1 MSDGSIRRQTGPLIT
16 PISTPKPAP
25 KIEPP
30 KAPEPPKEA
39 PKTESQDTLHPPTTD
54 ATREAIAGPIDPRQL
69 ENLRGTFTTL
79 DAAMDFAA
87 KDKGSELIQSFE
99 IEGQTVYTVQD
110 LDTRQKAEELMSEEA
125 GLAMVL
131 DQNRGLDI
139 LDTGEEASAPPEI
152 RMAEL
157 LELAEGAALNEHTAL
172 NSREGLKHGQLQK
185 NLGELIQGLVDQHA
199 VLHREMTA
207 QPPDSPRAAILKNQM
222 QEAELMYLALKTR
235 MQILPDTRQRNPQ
248 TGLVIKGTGV
258 PIPAMPTMSDW
269 GKALDTQP
277 SDNIVGCLRSQ
288 SDKVQTQ
295 IEGYIKA
302 IKGSPEAETPHGQR
316 ALRVYQATQEV
327 FGDLSAQAQ
336 QAKDRT
342 DERKKALGAISD
354 ALHDAQQQLTGYK
367 QELQAL
373 DTALQHGA
381 PDLSAIETRVN
392 EIGEHLNQVHG
403 RLLNEM
409 ETELGIFRDHVSE
422 NKAGGKAAIALLEGQ
437 ILKLRAVADAPP
449 HKMLQAL
456 EEALPQWKEG
466 AWLKELTQAG
476 RSFDGITPGEV
487 TQVGQVVDQTNG
499 YLETRAQNQ
508 VKQTE
513 VQGQVKVQK
522 LARELE
528 SVATEAFHLKPP
540 GNYSEATQQLQ
551 TLSTYATDMQDVLE
565 QHLDGVKTSPEWQ
578 SLELVKDLLQQQQQ
592 PPSTHNTPEAKAK
605 LKADI
610 QHTLDMISEPDVR
623 KSIALL
629 ADIAFERCSGHDKLK
644 QTESQN
650 LPEIEVKRHTRVH
663 PRYESETTTTS
674 LNAPDLKDNPLQAT
688 EVDAVQTEVNNATLD
703 ILIEHYDK
711 AGQRFEEFA
720 KSDDLML
727 DVLVAEAKRLK
738 EANPGKNNREGII
751 RMMNIYFGGGDHEGN
766 SKYAHMADAIF
777 KLAHGGDRKNPYV
790 QNTVLPYLRKGVAK
804 RLETLQERATVL
816 KAMKAGGL
824 NEFDQTVAAAMN
836 LSPENKQLLN
846 RKRVDDLVL
855 STLQKNPAIRQQVF
869 DRMRFK
875 HSADQFPTAENLPQK
890 PAIENFSGR
899 KEVLFI
905 YQAAHEGE
913 PSVGDFLEGVVKDLP
928 GIKTVVQA
936 MEAYDKEVGASAHI
950 NSIDEAAKAKRAVV
964 VGIVETIGT
973 TGLDIMTAGAT
984 RALRLKG
991 VVASVV
997 ENTVSAGADSLM
1009 NDSNFFENLGKGMV
1023 VGKVFELG
1031 GKALDLRINKNRD
1044 MSITTPDG
1052 KTLHGKVLDLDPH
1065 SGQMTVKLDGSNQP
1079 VKLDVQLNPHSQ
1091 PKQHA
1096 VENLDMEPMELTA
1109 SDPSRPA
1116 APMSSPQSSPTTQIQ
1131 AGQSGFS
1138 PQAWQFEK
1146 GEMVRNSNGEVF
1158 QVRTPQDPTGNLG
1171 VRSMVPPYTVQTIA
1185 AKDVIPLAISG
1196 NRASHEKTFL
1206 KPNSLFASPDL
1217 KKEYKLLAIQGDRLH
1232 FRDEISG
1239 KSVSMSR
1246 DEFRQ
1251 QSLEWAKELL
1261 PPDQKHFAKDNK
1273 NTRFF
1278 VDEKA
1283 GVIVAEQVEI
1293 KTIRKQDIYTDDK
1306 LQGNQLN
1313 REFPNVDASRLWE
1326 GQVIKDRK
1334 GNIWSVDKIHQHG
1347 TSHIVLS
1354 RTNQTHLS
1362 PIEFITKYEKGDIH
1376 STTRNYQPQIH
1387 ALSDPDKFRL
1397 FIKERDKLVQGTQN
1411 IDDPNFKHRD
1421 LNLIKRIEDDAITV
1435 LPAGSGPTPEIFPDS
1450 IGSKPVPAYSYEIK
1464 VKAPSGQIHN
1474 IDMIIPE
1481 EIAGKK
1487 LTSLERDKLAEQ
1499 VKLAVQESPEEYINN
1514 INQIL
1519 VHPSENKNRATFLAT
1534 ASADGTIDIYPNLL
1548 QHNQAYINRTMLHE
1562 HAHVI
1567 AGQIYNNK
1575 SMLPDG
1581 TWQHAVQKDMQQGGS
1596 VTGYAQVDSAEDFAE
1611 TVALYLE
1618 SDGGLLDPTLR
1629 ERYPHRFEAL
1639 DQIFTTNPDPDLQK
1653 LLSSL

>member
-185 NLGELIQGLVDQHA
+185 NLGELMQGLVDQHA

-487 TQVGQVVDQTNG
+487 TQVGQVVTQTNG

-551 TLSTYATDMQDVLE
+551 TLSTYAADMQDVLA
-565 QHLDGVKTSPEWQ
+565 QHLDGVKASPEWQ

-592 PPSTHNTPEAKAK
+592 PPSAHNTPEAKAK

-610 QHTLDMISEPDVR
+610 QHTLGMISEPDVR

-674 LNAPDLKDNPLQAT
+674 LNAPDLKDNPLQAA

-711 AGQRFEEFA
+711 ASQRFEEFA

-777 KLAHGGDRKNPYV
+777 KLAHGGDRKNPYI
-790 QNTVLPYLRKGVAK
+790 QNTVLPYLREGVAK

-836 LSPENKQLLN
+836 LSPENRQLLN

-855 STLQKNPAIRQQVF
+855 STLQKNPTIRQQVF
-869 DRMRFK
+869 DRMQFK

-890 PAIENFSGR
+890 PTIENFSGR

-1065 SGQMTVKLDGSNQP
+1065 SGQITIKLEGADKPLKLDM
-1079 VKLDVQLNPHSQ
+1079 KLHSPPQ

-1096 VENLDMEPMELTA
+1096 VDNLEMEPMEFNA
-1109 SDPSRPA
+1109 S
-1116 APMSSPQSSPTTQIQ
+1116 APKTPDKPTTVPPTPSDSLTPPLPGPPHLNNDGNIGVPPDQWPTKY
-1131 AGQSGFS
+1131 GPRKNWERVDLSLS
-1138 PQAWQFEK
+1138 PEVAVLYVNKNNPQQTLAFE
-1146 GEMVRNSNGEVF
+1146 
-1158 QVRTPQDPTGNLG
+1158 RTPEGQYVMATRPIGHGMHNPVSPPLPDLAFPRPGLRGSDGNVLTLHKAPNYPDKPTGL
-1171 VRSMVPPYTVQTIA
+1171 TV
-1185 AKDVIPLAISG
+1185 
-1196 NRASHEKTFL
+1196 
-1206 KPNSLFASPDL
+1206 
-1217 KKEYKLLAIQGDRLH
+1217 LAIQEPTSKKADETLQVRVDRMTGHLAKSEQQVLVYPEKSILVTNPSLKDTVSQLEGMT
-1232 FRDEISG
+1232 RQLQAQVDRSG
-1239 KSVSMSR
+1239 KSLISGVA
-1246 DEFRQ
+1246 FRHPNPDGSSGGSQ
-1251 QSLEWAKELL
+1251 LDGILVLRPGQPPILL
-1261 PPDQKHFAKDNK
+1261 PERSTPKPRERELEQLLHHSDNQ
-1273 NTRFF
+1273 F
-1278 VDEKA
+1278 V
-1283 GVIVAEQVEI
+1283 EQ
-1293 KTIRKQDIYTDDK
+1293 
-1306 LQGNQLN
+1306 
-1313 REFPNVDASRLWE
+1313 
-1326 GQVIKDRK
+1326 
-1334 GNIWSVDKIHQHG
+1334 
-1347 TSHIVLS
+1347 
-1354 RTNQTHLS
+1354 
-1362 PIEFITKYEKGDIH
+1362 
-1376 STTRNYQPQIH
+1376 
-1387 ALSDPDKFRL
+1387 
-1397 FIKERDKLVQGTQN
+1397 
-1411 IDDPNFKHRD
+1411 
-1421 LNLIKRIEDDAITV
+1421 
-1435 LPAGSGPTPEIFPDS
+1435 
-1450 IGSKPVPAYSYEIK
+1450 
-1464 VKAPSGQIHN
+1464 
-1474 IDMIIPE
+1474 M
-1481 EIAGKK
+1481 
-1487 LTSLERDKLAEQ
+1487 LERGAFHSHGLISIPQGEKSYQLHISFCGDAHPDVHSRGEVIPDLIINIANARPAKIQAHLDDLAGIFGTE
-1499 VKLAVQESPEEYINN
+1499 V
-1514 INQIL
+1514 
-1519 VHPSENKNRATFLAT
+1519 PSLGVNSSDYKGGSSYR
-1534 ASADGTIDIYPNLL
+1534 DGSSNTPHTVPTD
-1548 QHNQAYINRTMLHE
+1548 
-1562 HAHVI
+1562 
-1567 AGQIYNNK
+1567 
-1575 SMLPDG
+1575 
-1581 TWQHAVQKDMQQGGS
+1581 QGGLAIH
-1596 VTGYAQVDSAEDFAE
+1596 VTK
-1611 TVALYLE
+1611 
-1618 SDGGLLDPTLR
+1618 P
-1629 ERYPHRFEAL
+1629 
-1639 DQIFTTNPDPDLQK
+1639 
-1653 LLSSL
+1653 